1 MDSAYTKK
9 SSQEQAVASWI
20 DYLNQIRIDRLV
32 GRLSEEQVNLEQ
44 ATKTI
49 HETIETIDKDIVNKG
64 LGRGGTD
71 GMRGYIA
78 EAAQCGLGNAKR
90 QIEGEAKNC
99 CWINDN
105 GPADLMRDGI
115 RIQLKFVESG
125 GHLSLRAVLKHM
137 EEYPDFLKNGN
148 KYQIPADHYQKIKWY
163 LSISEDQANKMPTS
177 NGEFSL
183 KQWRE
188 VHDIF
193 DNNKIPMESLE
204 PSDLSYPEVHQNTY
218 KSTLA
223 KQEEKLIERNKERK
237 QEAYQE
243 SKPTLAEGAKATA
256 VAAGVEAATTFVM
269 GIAKKRRSG
278 KRFADFT
285 EEDWKEIAAETG
297 IGAVKGGIRGTSV
310 YVLSNFTA
318 TPSAVANALLT
329 ASFSIAEQANQFRTG
344 KIDEALF
351 IENSEMV
358 CLDAAV
364 SAASSLIGQSLIPVP
379 VVGAVIGNA
388 VGTMVYKIAKD
399 NLSAKEQVIIHEYF
413 MEITRLSADLERQY
427 GGLISDLT
435 SDLTVYYEV
444 LERAFSVDPRLAVMG
459 SIELGRQMGVPA
471 EEILD
476 TKAKIDS
483 YFLD

>member
-1 MDSAYTKK
+1 
-9 SSQEQAVASWI
+9 
-20 DYLNQIRIDRLV
+20 
-32 GRLSEEQVNLEQ
+32 
-44 ATKTI
+44 
-49 HETIETIDKDIVNKG
+49 
-64 LGRGGTD
+64 
-71 GMRGYIA
+71 
-78 EAAQCGLGNAKR
+78 
-90 QIEGEAKNC
+90 
-99 CWINDN
+99 
-105 GPADLMRDGI
+105 
-115 RIQLKFVESG
+115 
-125 GHLSLRAVLKHM
+125 
-137 EEYPDFLKNGN
+137 
-148 KYQIPADHYQKIKWY
+148 
-163 LSISEDQANKMPTS
+163 
-177 NGEFSL
+177 
-183 KQWRE
+183 
-188 VHDIF
+188 
-193 DNNKIPMESLE
+193 
-204 PSDLSYPEVHQNTY
+204 
-218 KSTLA
+218 
-223 KQEEKLIERNKERK
+223 
-237 QEAYQE
+237 
-243 SKPTLAEGAKATA
+243 
-256 VAAGVEAATTFVM
+256 M